1 MCGVGGERVS
11 SAHMTR
17 AISNRHAPPQ
27 LAEDHQYYET
37 LVLPYEASSEEVRR
51 AYRKAAIKYHPDK
64 QKGGAEEAEAAAEQF
79 RRVALAHRVL
89 SDPQRRARYNEI
101 ITLCWEVAAEG
112 S

>member
-1 MCGVGGERVS
+1 MADVDPYAVLGLAPGVL
-11 SAHMTR
+11 TD
-17 AISNRHAPPQ
+17 
-27 LAEDHQYYET
+27 AEIKK
-37 LVLPYEASSEEVRR
+37 

-64 QKGGAEEAEAAAEQF
+64 QKGSAEEAEAAAEQF

>member
-1 MCGVGGERVS
+1 L
-11 SAHMTR
+11 TQP
-17 AISNRHAPPQ
+17 PPQ

-37 LVLPYEASSEEVRR
+37 LGLPYEASSEEVRR